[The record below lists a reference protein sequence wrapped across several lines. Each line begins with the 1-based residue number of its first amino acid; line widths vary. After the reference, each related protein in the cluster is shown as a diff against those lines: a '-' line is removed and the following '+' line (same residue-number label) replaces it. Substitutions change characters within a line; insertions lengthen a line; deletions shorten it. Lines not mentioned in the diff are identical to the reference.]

1 MAQPVD
7 SANAP
12 DLPISPLLPE
22 IRASLAATPNLVL
35 EAPPGAGKT
44 TLVPLALL
52 DQPWRGDGKIILL
65 EPRRLAARGAAHRLA
80 QQLGEAVGE
89 RVGYRVRLDR
99 KIGPKTRI
107 ECVTTGLFLR
117 QLQGDPSLP
126 GVAAI
131 LFDEFHERSVDAD
144 LALAFALEAQAGLR
158 PDLRLL
164 VMSATL
170 DGAAIQRLMPEARRI
185 TSEGRA
191 FPVTT
196 QHLGDDTPNGQ
207 SRAWIEKRMAAAI
220 RQALLETKGD
230 ILAFLPG
237 LGEIRRT
244 ERELGSI
251 NDAVILALHGDLPM
265 PEQDRAIRPDPAG
278 RRKIVLS
285 TSIAE
290 SSLTIAGITCVVDC
304 GLRRVA
310 RFDPATS
317 MTRLVTTKVSLANAD
332 QRRGRA
338 GRLGPGS
345 CYRLWSSN
353 SERALTPQPV
363 PEILEVDLA
372 PLALELA
379 AWGIEDVSALALLDP
394 PPPGALSQARELLR
408 ELGAL
413 DDASRITAHGKA
425 MAELGLHPRLAHM
438 LITARA
444 RGLGALACDIAAIL
458 SERDL
463 IAGKAPGGARG
474 ADLGERL
481 MLLESNGGDRNA
493 RERVKQAAKDWR
505 RQLGIGA
512 DEPRP
517 RGMAGSIVALAYPDR
532 LAQQRGGTGQYR
544 MASGRGAAI
553 ATDDPL
559 AREPFLA
566 IATLDAGDKTAR
578 IYLAAPITLSEIE
591 EDFADLIET
600 TETVAWNA
608 RTEIVE
614 AKRERRL
621 LQLVL
626 EEKPLQKPNLEA
638 ARRAMLEGIRQMGLH
653 ALPWSAGANHLRARV
668 AFLRQALPDQNWPDW
683 SDAALLDSLSDWL
696 GPHLDGCL
704 RRAHLDR
711 LDLHGALADSLDWKQ
726 RQALD
731 SLAPTHLDV
740 PSGSHV
746 PLDYSDP
753 ARPVLAVRL
762 QEMFG
767 ATQTP
772 RVAGGRV
779 AILLHLLS
787 PARRPVQVTQD
798 LASFWANAYKAV
810 KADLKGQY
818 PKHYW
823 PDDPLVAEPTARAK
837 PRR

>member
-1 MAQPVD
+1 MNNPFE
-7 SANAP
+7 SE
-12 DLPISPLLPE
+12 LPIAPLLPE
-22 IRASLAATPNLVL
+22 LQAALAANPNLVL

-52 DQPWRGDGKIILL
+52 EASWRGAGKIILL

-80 QQLGEAVGE
+80 ANLGEAVGE
-89 RVGYRVRLDR
+89 TVGYRVRLDR
-99 KIGPKTRI
+99 RVGPKTRI

-117 QLQGDPSLP
+117 QLQNDPGLE
-126 GVAAI
+126 GIAAI

-144 LALAFALEAQAGLR
+144 LALAFALEAQGSLR
-158 PDLRLL
+158 PDLRLV

-170 DGAAIQRLMPEARRI
+170 DGAAIQRLMPGALRL

-191 FPVTT
+191 FPVATH
-196 QHLGDDTPNGQ
+196 HLGDDSQT
-207 SRAWIEKRMAAAI
+207 WIEKRMAAAI
-220 RQALLETKGD
+220 RHAFRDTKGD

-237 LGEIRRT
+237 LAEIRRT

-251 NDAVILALHGDLPM
+251 DGAIVLPLHGDLPLA
-265 PEQDRAIRPDPAG
+265 EQDRAIQPDALG

-290 SSLTIAGITCVVDC
+290 SSLTIAGITCVVDS

-310 RFDPATS
+310 RFDPATG
-317 MTRLVTTKVSLANAD
+317 MTRLMTTKVSLANAD

-338 GRLGPGS
+338 GRLGPGT
-345 CYRLWSSN
+345 CYRLWSAN
-353 SERALTPQPV
+353 SERALSAQPV

-379 AWGIEDVSALALLDP
+379 AWGIEDVGGLALLDP
-394 PPPGALSQARELLR
+394 PPSGALGQARELLR

-413 DDASRITAHGKA
+413 DDANRITAHGKA

-438 LITARA
+438 LITAKA

-458 SERDL
+458 SEKDL
-463 IAGKAPGGARG
+463 VSGRARG

-481 MLLESNGGDRNA
+481 DLLHGNGGERGV
-493 RERVKQAAKDWR
+493 RERVKQAARDWR
-505 RQLGIGA
+505 RQLGISS
-512 DEPRP
+512 DEARP
-517 RGMAGSIVALAYPDR
+517 RSAAGSVVALAYPDR
-532 LAQQRGGTGQYR
+532 LAQQRGSSGQYR
-544 MASGRGAAI
+544 LASGRGAALN
-553 ATDDPL
+553 TEDPL
-559 AREPFLA
+559 SREPWLA
-566 IATLDAGDKTAR
+566 VATLDAGEKTAR
-578 IYLAAPITLSEIE
+578 IYLAAPISLAEIE
-591 EDFADLIET
+591 EDCADLIESR
-600 TETVAWNA
+600 EIVAWNA
-608 RTEIVE
+608 RSEIVE

-621 LQLVL
+621 LNLVL
-626 EEKPLQKPNLEA
+626 EERPLQKPGAEA
-638 ARRAMLEGIRQMGLH
+638 ARAAMLDGVKQMGL
-653 ALPWSAGANHLRARV
+653 AVLRWSAVTMSLRARV
-668 AFLRQALPDQNWPDW
+668 AFLKQALPDQAWPDW
-683 SDAALLDSLSDWL
+683 SDAALLETLPDWL

-711 LDLHGALADSLDWKQ
+711 LDLHAALADILDWKQ
-726 RQALD
+726 RQALE

-740 PSGSHV
+740 PSGSRV

-753 ARPVLAVRL
+753 ARPILAVRL

-767 ATQTP
+767 ATETP

-779 AILLHLLS
+779 PVLLHLLS

-810 KADLKGQY
+810 KADLRGQY

-823 PDDPLVAEPTARAK
+823 PDDPLIAEPTARAK

>member
-1 MAQPVD
+1 MSITFD
-7 SANAP
+7 SS
-12 DLPISPLLPE
+12 LPIAPLLPE
-22 IRASLAATPNLVL
+22 IQARLAASPNLVL

-44 TLVPLALL
+44 TQVPLALL
-52 DQPWRGDGKIILL
+52 DVPWRGDGKIILL

-80 QQLGEAVGE
+80 QHLSETVGE
-89 RVGYRVRLDR
+89 RVGYRVRLDK

-117 QLQGDPSLP
+117 QLQGDPSLS

-158 PDLRLL
+158 PDLRLI

-170 DGAAIQRLMPEARRI
+170 DGAAIQRLMPGAARI

-191 FPVTT
+191 FPVETI
-196 QHLGDDTPNGQ
+196 HLGDDTQ
-207 SRAWIEKRMAAAI
+207 TWVEKRMASAI
-220 RQALLETKGD
+220 RRAFTETSGD

-237 LGEIRRT
+237 LAEIRRT
-244 ERELGSI
+244 ERELGGI
-251 NDAVILALHGDLPM
+251 DDAAILALHGDLPM
-265 PEQDRAIRPDPAG
+265 AEQDRAIRPDIEG

-310 RFDPATS
+310 RFDPATG
-317 MTRLVTTKVSLANAD
+317 MTRLMTTRVSLANAD

-338 GRLGPGS
+338 GRLGPGL
-345 CYRLWSSN
+345 CYRLWSAN
-353 SERALTPQPV
+353 SERALSPQPV

-379 AWGIEDVSALALLDP
+379 AWGIEDLAQLALLDP
-394 PPPGALSQARELLR
+394 PPSGALLQARELLR

-413 DDASRITAHGKA
+413 DAANRITAHGKA

-438 LITARA
+438 LITAKA

-458 SERDL
+458 SEKDL
-463 IAGKAPGGARG
+463 VSGPSRG
-474 ADLGERL
+474 ADLGQRL
-481 MLLESNGGDRNA
+481 EMLAGNGGDRNA
-493 RERVKQAAKDWR
+493 RERVKQAARDWR
-505 RQLGIGA
+505 RQLDIPA
-512 DEPRP
+512 DEARP
-517 RGMAGSIVALAYPDR
+517 RSAAGSIIALAYPDR
-532 LAQQRGGTGQYR
+532 LAQQRGAAGQYR
-544 MASGRGAAI
+544 LASGRGAALN
-553 ATDDPL
+553 TEDPL
-559 AREPFLA
+559 ARENWLA
-566 IATLDAGDKTAR
+566 VATLDAGEKTAR
-578 IYLAAPITLSEIE
+578 VYLAAPITLAEIE

-600 TETVAWNA
+600 RESVAWNA

-626 EEKPLQKPNLEA
+626 EEKPLQKPDAEA
-638 ARRAMLEGIRQMGLH
+638 ARAAMLDGVRQMGL
-653 ALPWSAGANHLRARV
+653 AVLPWSAATMGLRARV
-668 AFLRQALPDQNWPDW
+668 AFLKQALPDQAWPDW
-683 SDAALLDSLSDWL
+683 SDAALLETLPDWL
-696 GPHLDGCL
+696 GPQLDGCL
-704 RRAHLDR
+704 RRAHLER
-711 LDLHGALADSLDWKQ
+711 LDLHAALIDSLDWKQ

-731 SLAPTHLDV
+731 ALAPTHLDV
-740 PSGSHV
+740 PSGSRV
-746 PLDYSDP
+746 PLDYGDP

-767 ATQTP
+767 ATETP

-779 AILLHLLS
+779 PVLLHLLS

-798 LASFWANAYKAV
+798 LASFWAGAYKAV

-823 PDDPLVAEPTARAK
+823 PDDPLIAEPTARAK